1 MRRLTKQDIE
11 NIIGSTIEGHR
22 VEAARIKDGP
32 CADSGNYGFILARDD
47 HGCYAK
53 ATIIKMVDKGIIGG
67 AGKAKDDNGRPADLD
82 LSMDMVRIMVTN
94 DRAGLYD

>member
-32 CADSGNYGFILARDD
+32 YTDSEHYFPFELSIL
-47 HGCYAK
+47 
-53 ATIIKMVDKGIIGG
+53 
-67 AGKAKDDNGRPADLD
+67 
-82 LSMDMVRIMVTN
+82 
-94 DRAGLYD
+94 